1 MVVGSRIL
9 IRVPQTSVFEHLL
22 RCESYQTRTPQV
34 GMFWQDSATAP
45 TCFSTSICWPCL
57 HTLRKH
63 KTNVVWTQN
72 RLETCLN
79 LSKKRYSSISRM
91 PKSQIWGGQ
100 DLSYFWKFIFR
111 DAIIFSLKSLSKP
124 SEFWVCKKFELI
136 SMSQKLRGTPRSS
149 LPPLRYDLSVTV
161 FICWSM

>member
-1 MVVGSRIL
+1 MVVGSGIS
-9 IRVPQTSVFEHLL
+9 IIVPQFFVFQHLL
-22 RCESYQTRTPQV
+22 RGESYQTRTPQV

-57 HTLRKH
+57 PTLRKH
-63 KTNVVWTQN
+63 KTNVVWAQN

-91 PKSQIWGGQ
+91 PKPQIWGGQ

-149 LPPLRYDLSVTV
+149 VPPPSGM
-161 FICWSM
+161 ISQ